1 MVDVKATYEYTK
13 DLSVLYV
20 EDNESVRDAS
30 VSIFGEFFALVDSA
44 IDGEDGINKYKEKL
58 EAEGKSYDLVI
69 TDLNMPKVSGAELI
83 ELIHEINFEQSI
95 VVVSA
100 YNESHRLIELID
112 AGISHF
118 IQKPIKPNQFI
129 NVAYKVAK
137 NIVARSMLA
146 TQHQLTKNLNED
158 LESIVQK
165 RTKELHLKNEEL
177 NYQLFYDTLTTLPNR
192 NSLCQYLNE
201 HTQASVVLININNF
215 KHINDIYGIPN
226 GDILIKDFSQF
237 LKDTINPEHS
247 TLYKLS
253 GDEFVILCHSNA
265 PKYTAANKIQKIAE
279 KIQQHVF
286 KIAYK
291 NEVISTELGITMG
304 YICEEENPLEKA
316 SLALSHAKK
325 RRKLFVQYSENLNL
339 IEAGEQDFNTIK
351 LIKDAIKDGEVIPHF
366 QLIQNKNGQKKYET
380 LMRIEHNGQVILPSQ
395 FLDVAKKSGDY
406 EQLTRIMVD
415 KSFKYFA
422 NRKEEFSVNLSYD
435 DISDQEMLLY
445 LHEKIEEYGVAKRV
459 IFEIV
464 ESENIEDFTIVKEF
478 ISDMQKLGVKIAIDD
493 FGSGYTNYSYLLQL
507 KPDFLKID
515 GSIIKNIDTCE
526 DSYIITQSIVDFA
539 NKLGIETVAEYIHS
553 EEIYKLTKELNIDNF
568 QGFFLNKPSSKV

>member
-177 NYQLFYDTLTTLPNR
+177 NYQLFM
-192 NSLCQYLNE
+192 
-201 HTQASVVLININNF
+201 
-215 KHINDIYGIPN
+215 
-226 GDILIKDFSQF
+226 IL
-237 LKDTINPEHS
+237 
-247 TLYKLS
+247 
-253 GDEFVILCHSNA
+253 
-265 PKYTAANKIQKIAE
+265 
-279 KIQQHVF
+279 
-286 KIAYK
+286 
-291 NEVISTELGITMG
+291 
-304 YICEEENPLEKA
+304 
-316 SLALSHAKK
+316 
-325 RRKLFVQYSENLNL
+325 
-339 IEAGEQDFNTIK
+339 
-351 LIKDAIKDGEVIPHF
+351 
-366 QLIQNKNGQKKYET
+366 
-380 LMRIEHNGQVILPSQ
+380 
-395 FLDVAKKSGDY
+395 
-406 EQLTRIMVD
+406 
-415 KSFKYFA
+415 
-422 NRKEEFSVNLSYD
+422 
-435 DISDQEMLLY
+435 
-445 LHEKIEEYGVAKRV
+445 
-459 IFEIV
+459 
-464 ESENIEDFTIVKEF
+464 
-478 ISDMQKLGVKIAIDD
+478 
-493 FGSGYTNYSYLLQL
+493 
-507 KPDFLKID
+507 
-515 GSIIKNIDTCE
+515 
-526 DSYIITQSIVDFA
+526 
-539 NKLGIETVAEYIHS
+539 
-553 EEIYKLTKELNIDNF
+553 
-568 QGFFLNKPSSKV
+568 

>member
-1 MVDVKATYEYTK
+1 
-13 DLSVLYV
+13 
-20 EDNESVRDAS
+20 
-30 VSIFGEFFALVDSA
+30 
-44 IDGEDGINKYKEKL
+44 
-58 EAEGKSYDLVI
+58 
-69 TDLNMPKVSGAELI
+69 
-83 ELIHEINFEQSI
+83 
-95 VVVSA
+95 
-100 YNESHRLIELID
+100 
-112 AGISHF
+112 
-118 IQKPIKPNQFI
+118 
-129 NVAYKVAK
+129 
-137 NIVARSMLA
+137 
-146 TQHQLTKNLNED
+146 
-158 LESIVQK
+158 
-165 RTKELHLKNEEL
+165 
-177 NYQLFYDTLTTLPNR
+177 
-192 NSLCQYLNE
+192 
-201 HTQASVVLININNF
+201 
-215 KHINDIYGIPN
+215 
-226 GDILIKDFSQF
+226 
-237 LKDTINPEHS
+237 
-247 TLYKLS
+247 
-253 GDEFVILCHSNA
+253 
-265 PKYTAANKIQKIAE
+265 
-279 KIQQHVF
+279 
-286 KIAYK
+286 
-291 NEVISTELGITMG
+291 VISTELGITMG